1 MSERAT
7 VLADRFAAANAQLM
21 QLLTNAT
28 DAQLTRIVPEEGWSV
43 LMVAH
48 HVALSYRVA
57 GSWARHAAAGEA
69 VPTTRAQID
78 AGNAHMS
85 ADATPLTRENVL
97 AELRDNGA
105 RTEAMVRGFSDEQLA
120 RSAVMMPA
128 DGREMTVEQVIKHI
142 LLHHIKEHTPHLRP
156 HVTDDATTTP

>member
-21 QLLTNAT
+21 QLLTDAT
-28 DAQLTRIVPEEGWSV
+28 DAQLTHIVPEEGWSV

-57 GSWARHAAAGEA
+57 GSWVRHAAAGEA

-78 AGNAHMS
+78 AGNAHM
-85 ADATPLTRENVL
+85 AEDATPLTRASVL

-105 RTEAMVRGFSDEQLA
+105 RAEDMIRGFSDDQLA
-120 RSAVMMPA
+120 TAAVMMPA
-128 DGREMTVEQVIKHI
+128 EGREMTAEQVIKHI

-156 HVTDDATTTP
+156 HVVRDAAH

>member
-21 QLLTNAT
+21 QLLTDAT
-28 DAQLTRIVPEEGWSV
+28 DEQLARIVPEEGWSV

-57 GSWARHAAAGEA
+57 GSWVRHAAAGEA

-78 AGNAHMS
+78 EGNAHM
-85 ADATPLTRENVL
+85 ARDATPLTRATVV

-105 RTEAMVRGFSDEQLA
+105 RTEAMIRGFTDEQLA
-120 RSAVMMPA
+120 SSAVMMPA
-128 DGREMTVEQVIKHI
+128 EGREMTTEAVIKHI

-156 HVTDDATTTP
+156 LVAGDTATA

>member
-21 QLLTNAT
+21 QLLSDAT
-28 DAQLTRIVPEEGWSV
+28 EDQLAHTVAQEHWSV

-57 GSWARHAAAGEA
+57 GSWVRHAAAGEA

-78 AGNAHMS
+78 AGNAVM
-85 ADATPLTRENVL
+85 AQDATPLTREAVL
-97 AELRDNGA
+97 TELREGGA
-105 RTEAMVRGFSDEQLA
+105 RAEAMIRGFSDEQLA
-120 RSAVMMPA
+120 TSAVMMPA
-128 DGREMTVEQVIKHI
+128 EGREMTAEAVIKHI
-142 LLHHIKEHTPHLRP
+142 LLHHLKEHTPHIRAALEG
-156 HVTDDATTTP
+156 DAAVV